1 MSHNLFSSYKC
12 KYISTVAFALCQQI
26 ASTLLCS
33 LRYSGLDLVSQG
45 LSDVSITPAVGQ
57 RTQVVRGHD
66 ASSYGESFPRFR
78 AKIKDLS

>member
-1 MSHNLFSSYKC
+1 MLATYFVLYK
-12 KYISTVAFALCQQI
+12 KGKI
-26 ASTLLCS
+26 
-33 LRYSGLDLVSQG
+33 LRYELDLLWQG

-78 AKIKDLS
+78 AKIKDLF